1 MEHVPLL
8 NIWISIATKLFF
20 YTFVTIPL
28 LISCAAAEP
37 TPNPRNVDAWCAK
50 VDKPSSI
57 VICSDD
63 ELRVQAIMRN
73 QAFATLKTRL
83 SPEQYR
89 ALLDDQ
95 TRWVN
100 AYSARCGIYSNQPV
114 PTPMPSS
121 VIGCF
126 RSEGESRLSYLQHY
140 DATKL
145 PPGSGAPPS
154 PSRIEGPGFDCSKA
168 NQPLAKLICAD
179 DELSRIDL
187 YLNKA
192 YDAYQNTLDAG
203 AKKRLLREENEFIRS
218 VIATCPLPTIGD
230 LNEGAADTLEAR
242 RCVARAY
249 SDRTAAL
256 KKLAPNAAATVD
268 SPATTQQSSIPST
281 EKTTDHARSE
291 LAAIRVPTVAT
302 KNDEILVQG
311 SINGRPVTFEVDRGA
326 SSINIPLAIAEKIP
340 LGSPTDVARVGFADG
355 RTTEYLV
362 YQITSLRI
370 GDAEIHDVRATV
382 GGNGDTVLLGRTALN
397 KFAGWAVDTQ
407 HGALLLFQS
416 ERKLQSPAT
425 APASLPAPSVLG
437 KLPTQVGQCTTTKI
451 AAIGSRFGEPL
462 KPPTGSLDTSG
473 TSIKFT
479 NNGFQVSYDFVPAIA
494 QSRVGDEVLLC
505 LESLP
510 KDCPPG
516 DERGKEYSATNL
528 KTGGKW
534 VLPDAQH
541 MCGGA

>member
-1 MEHVPLL
+1 
-8 NIWISIATKLFF
+8 
-20 YTFVTIPL
+20 
-28 LISCAAAEP
+28 
-37 TPNPRNVDAWCAK
+37 
-50 VDKPSSI
+50 
-57 VICSDD
+57 
-63 ELRVQAIMRN
+63 
-73 QAFATLKTRL
+73 
-83 SPEQYR
+83 
-89 ALLDDQ
+89 
-95 TRWVN
+95 
-100 AYSARCGIYSNQPV
+100 
-114 PTPMPSS
+114 
-121 VIGCF
+121 
-126 RSEGESRLSYLQHY
+126 
-140 DATKL
+140 
-145 PPGSGAPPS
+145 
-154 PSRIEGPGFDCSKA
+154 
-168 NQPLAKLICAD
+168 
-179 DELSRIDL
+179 L
-187 YLNKA
+187 Y
-192 YDAYQNTLDAG
+192 
-203 AKKRLLREENEFIRS
+203 KR
-218 VIATCPLPTIGD
+218 
-230 LNEGAADTLEAR
+230 
-242 RCVARAY
+242 
-249 SDRTAAL
+249 
-256 KKLAPNAAATVD
+256 
-268 SPATTQQSSIPST
+268 Q
-281 EKTTDHARSE
+281 
-291 LAAIRVPTVAT
+291 
-302 KNDEILVQG
+302 
-311 SINGRPVTFEVDRGA
+311 
-326 SSINIPLAIAEKIP
+326 
-340 LGSPTDVARVGFADG
+340 
-355 RTTEYLV
+355 
-362 YQITSLRI
+362 QITSLRI